1 LSSLSD
7 RQRHWLLFIV
17 LAIAVV
23 VIDQL
28 SKLWVDTNF
37 ELAALHPV
45 PGAAQPTPILGDL
58 VRIAKTYNSGGIFG
72 LFGGSAL
79 ILALSSTAVIVLIV
93 VYQWRDGA
101 RSWLL
106 TVALG
111 LLLGGA
117 VGNFIDRVRLGWVVD
132 FVDMGIGDWRFY
144 TFNVADSAIS
154 TGLFLLIVL
163 ALFGTRLGRF
173 AEQRA
178 G

>member
-1 LSSLSD
+1 LSSILE
-7 RQRHWLLFIV
+7 RRRHWLLFLS

-23 VIDQL
+23 VVDQISKVWID
-28 SKLWVDTNF
+28 STF
-37 ELAALHPV
+37 ELAALHPL
-45 PGAAQPTPILGDL
+45 PGAAQPTPVIGDL
-58 VRIAKTYNSGGIFG
+58 VRIAKSYNSGGIFG

-79 ILALSSTAVIVLIV
+79 ILALSSTLVIALIL
-93 VYQWRDGA
+93 VYEWRDGS

-117 VGNFIDRVRLGWVVD
+117 VGNFIDRIRLGWVVD

-144 TFNVADSAIS
+144 TFNVADAAIS
-154 TGLFLLIVL
+154 TGLFLLIVM
-163 ALFGTRLGRF
+163 ALFGDRLTRYM
-173 AEQRA
+173 EQHA